1 MAPLSGMLTFRLS
14 ALPEG
19 RILSQDGVARYA
31 MRELPHGVLAAL
43 VTPFTE
49 ALEPDTKTLFAH
61 CRWLLANGCTGL
73 VMLATA
79 GEANSLSL
87 RQSLGMVEAAGAS
100 GLPLAQMIIGGGSCA
115 LDEAVTMTKAIAAA
129 GAAAALLLPP
139 FYYRDTGEEGLF
151 RFYATLIERVG
162 APNLRAVLHH
172 RPQASGAPITDALIA
187 RLRREFGA
195 IIAGVQNGAGD
206 WPTTKALITNFPE
219 LAIFSGTERFLLDT
233 LRAGGQ
239 GCISATL
246 NLTAPLAGAVH
257 EEWESREAEG
267 LQKALTTLRQVFDH
281 YPTPQAPKEMLAQ
294 VSNLPR
300 WRTVLP
306 PLLPLSTEHCAEL
319 SERLDDLPLWRAL
332 VVAHSS

>member
-1 MAPLSGMLTFRLS
+1 MTD
-14 ALPEG
+14 LP
-19 RILSQDGVARYA
+19 R
-31 MRELPHGVLAAL
+31 GVLAAL

-61 CRWLLANGCTGL
+61 CRWLLGNGCTGL

-87 RQSLGMVEAAGAS
+87 RQRLGMIDAAGAA
-100 GLPLAQMIIGGGSCA
+100 GLPLAQMIVGGGSCA

-151 RFYATLIERVG
+151 RFYATLLERVG
-162 APNLRAVLHH
+162 APQIRAVLHH
-172 RPQASGAPITDALIA
+172 RPQASGAPITDALIM

-206 WPTTKALITNFPE
+206 WPTTKALIASFPE
-219 LAIFSGTERFLLDT
+219 LAIFSGTERLLLET

-239 GCISATL
+239 GSISATL

-257 EEWESREAEG
+257 EEWESREADG
-267 LQKALTTLRQVFDH
+267 LQMALTTLRQVFDH

-294 VSNLPR
+294 VTNLAC
-300 WRTVLP
+300 WREVLP
-306 PLLPLSTEHCAEL
+306 PLLPLPPQISEEL
-319 SERLDDLPLWRAL
+319 SERLDDLASWRAL
-332 VVAHSS
+332 VVSHSA

>member
-1 MAPLSGMLTFRLS
+1 MT
-14 ALPEG
+14 
-19 RILSQDGVARYA
+19 D
-31 MRELPHGVLAAL
+31 LPHGVLAAL

-49 ALEPDTKTLFAH
+49 ALEPDTQILFAH
-61 CRWLLANGCTGL
+61 CRWLLDNGCTGL

-87 RQSLGMVEAAGAS
+87 RQRLGMIDAAGAA
-100 GLPLAQMIIGGGSCA
+100 GLPLSQMIIGGGSCA
-115 LDEAVTMTKAIAAA
+115 LDEAVALTKTIAGA

-151 RFYATLIERVG
+151 RFYATLIEQVG
-162 APNLRAVLHH
+162 APALRVVLHH
-172 RPQASGAPITDALIA
+172 RPQASGAPITDALIT

-206 WPTTKALITNFPE
+206 WHTTKSLIEKFPE
-219 LAIFSGTERFLLDT
+219 LAIFSGTERFLLET

-257 EEWESREAEG
+257 EEWESREADG
-267 LQKALTTLRQVFDH
+267 LQKALTTVRQAFDH
-281 YPTPQAPKEMLAQ
+281 YPTPHAQKEMLAQ
-294 VSNLPR
+294 ITNLPR
-300 WRTVLP
+300 WREVLP
-306 PLLPLSTEHCAEL
+306 PLLPLPNERCQEL
-319 SERLDDLPLWRAL
+319 SERLDDLPSWRAL
-332 VVAHSS
+332 VVAHSA

>member
-1 MAPLSGMLTFRLS
+1 MT
-14 ALPEG
+14 
-19 RILSQDGVARYA
+19 D
-31 MRELPHGVLAAL
+31 LPHGVLAAL

-49 ALEPDTKTLFAH
+49 ALEPDTQTLFAH
-61 CRWLLANGCTGL
+61 CRWLLNNGCTGL

-87 RQSLGMVEAAGAS
+87 RQRLAMIDAAAAAG
-100 GLPLAQMIIGGGSCA
+100 LPRAQMIIGGGSCA
-115 LDEAVTMTKAIAAA
+115 LDEAVTLTKAIAAA

-162 APNLRAVLHH
+162 APRLRVVLHH
-172 RPQASGAPITDALIA
+172 RPHASGAPITDALVT

-206 WPTTKALITNFPE
+206 WPTTKSLIARFPE
-219 LAIFSGTERFLLDT
+219 LAIFSGTERFLLET

-246 NLTAPLAGAVH
+246 NLTAPLAGAVY
-257 EEWESREAEG
+257 EEWESREADG
-267 LQKALTTLRQVFDH
+267 LQKALTALRLVFDH

-294 VSNLPR
+294 VTNSPR
-300 WRTVLP
+300 WREVLP
-306 PLLPLSTEHCAEL
+306 PLLPLPTQHSEEL
-319 SERLDDLPLWRAL
+319 SERLDDLPSWRAL
-332 VVAHSS
+332 VVSHSS

>member
-1 MAPLSGMLTFRLS
+1 MT
-14 ALPEG
+14 
-19 RILSQDGVARYA
+19 D
-31 MRELPHGVLAAL
+31 LPHGVLAAL

-61 CRWLLANGCTGL
+61 CRWLLDNGCTGL

-87 RQSLGMVEAAGAS
+87 RQRLGMIDAAGGA
-100 GLPLAQMIIGGGSCA
+100 GLPLSQMIVGGGSCA
-115 LDEAVTMTKAIAAA
+115 LDEAVTLTKAIVAS

-139 FYYRDTGEEGLF
+139 FYYRDTGEDGLF
-151 RFYATLIERVG
+151 RFYASLIERVG
-162 APNLRAVLHH
+162 APGLRAVLHH
-172 RPQASGAPITDALIA
+172 RPQASGAPITDALIT
-187 RLRREFGA
+187 RLRREFGT

-206 WPTTKALITNFPE
+206 WHTTKSLIENFPE
-219 LAIFSGTERFLLDT
+219 LAIFSGTERFLLET

-239 GCISATL
+239 GSISATL

-257 EEWESREAEG
+257 EEWESREADG

-294 VSNLPR
+294 VTNLSR
-300 WRTVLP
+300 WREVLP
-306 PLLPLSTEHCAEL
+306 PLLPLQAERCQEL
-319 SERLDDLPLWRAL
+319 SERLDDLPSWRAL
-332 VVAHSS
+332 VVAHSA

>member
-1 MAPLSGMLTFRLS
+1 MT
-14 ALPEG
+14 
-19 RILSQDGVARYA
+19 D
-31 MRELPHGVLAAL
+31 LPHGVLAAL

-49 ALEPDTKTLFAH
+49 ALEPDTQTLFAH
-61 CRWLLANGCTGL
+61 CRWLLDNGCTGL

-87 RQSLGMVEAAGAS
+87 RQRLGMIDAAGAA
-100 GLPLAQMIIGGGSCA
+100 GLPLPQMIIGGGSCA
-115 LDEAVTMTKAIAAA
+115 LDEAVALTKTIAGA

-162 APNLRAVLHH
+162 APALRVVLHH
-172 RPQASGAPITDALIA
+172 RPQASGAPITDALIT

-206 WPTTKALITNFPE
+206 WPTTRALIANFPE
-219 LAIFSGTERFLLDT
+219 LAIFSGTERFLLET
-233 LRAGGQ
+233 LRAGGR

-257 EEWESREAEG
+257 EEWESREADG
-267 LQKALTTLRQVFDH
+267 LQRALTTLRHVFDH

-294 VSNLPR
+294 VTNLPR
-300 WRTVLP
+300 WREVLP
-306 PLLPLSTEHCAEL
+306 PLLPLPAERREEL
-319 SERLDDLPLWRAL
+319 SERLDDLPSWRAL
-332 VVAHSS
+332 MVAHSS

>member
-1 MAPLSGMLTFRLS
+1 MTD
-14 ALPEG
+14 LP
-19 RILSQDGVARYA
+19 D
-31 MRELPHGVLAAL
+31 GVLAAL

-49 ALEPDTKTLFAH
+49 ALEPDTKSLFAH
-61 CRWLLANGCTGL
+61 CRWLLDNGCSGL

-87 RQSLGMVEAAGAS
+87 RQRLGMIDAAGTA

-115 LDEAVTMTKAIAAA
+115 LDEAVAVTKAIAAA

-139 FYYRDTGEEGLF
+139 FYYRDTSEDGLF
-151 RFYATLIERVG
+151 RFYAMLIERVG
-162 APNLRAVLHH
+162 APELRVVLHH

-195 IIAGVQNGAGD
+195 VIAGVQNGAGD
-206 WPTTKALITNFPE
+206 WHTTKSLIENFPE
-219 LAIFSGTERFLLDT
+219 LAIFSGTERFLLET

-239 GCISATL
+239 GCVSATL

-257 EEWESREAEG
+257 EEWESREADG
-267 LQKALTTLRQVFDH
+267 LQKALTNLRQIFDH

-294 VSNLPR
+294 ITNLPG
-300 WRTVLP
+300 WREVLP
-306 PLLPLSTEHCAEL
+306 PLLPLLNERCQEL
-319 SERLDDLPLWRAL
+319 SERLDDLPPWRAL
-332 VVAHSS
+332 VVAHSA

>member
-1 MAPLSGMLTFRLS
+1 MT
-14 ALPEG
+14 
-19 RILSQDGVARYA
+19 D
-31 MRELPHGVLAAL
+31 LPHGVLAAL

-49 ALEPDTKTLFAH
+49 ALEPDTNTLFTH
-61 CRWLLANGCTGL
+61 CRWLLDNGCTGL

-79 GEANSLSL
+79 GEANSLSP
-87 RQSLGMVEAAGAS
+87 RQRLGMIDAAGAA
-100 GLPLAQMIIGGGSCA
+100 GLPLSQMIIGGGSCA
-115 LDEAVTMTKAIAAA
+115 LDEAVTMTKAVAAA

-172 RPQASGAPITDALIA
+172 RPQASGAPITDALIT

-195 IIAGVQNGAGD
+195 VIAGVQNGAGD
-206 WPTTKALITNFPE
+206 WHTTRSLIENFPE
-219 LAIFSGTERFLLDT
+219 LAIFSGTERFLLET

-257 EEWESREAEG
+257 EEWESREADG
-267 LQKALTTLRQVFDH
+267 LQKALTMLRQVFDH
-281 YPTPQAPKEMLAQ
+281 YPTPQAQKEMLAQ
-294 VSNLPR
+294 IANLPG
-300 WRTVLP
+300 WREVLP
-306 PLLPLSTEHCAEL
+306 PLLPLSAELCQEL
-319 SERLDDLPLWRAL
+319 SERLDDLPSWRAL
-332 VVAHSS
+332 VVAHSA

>member
-1 MAPLSGMLTFRLS
+1 MT
-14 ALPEG
+14 
-19 RILSQDGVARYA
+19 D
-31 MRELPHGVLAAL
+31 LPHGVLAAL

-49 ALEPDTKTLFAH
+49 ALEPDTKALFAH

-87 RQSLGMVEAAGAS
+87 RQRLGMIDAAGAA
-100 GLPLAQMIIGGGSCA
+100 GLPLSRMIIGGGSCA
-115 LDEAVTMTKAIAAA
+115 LDEAVTMTKAVVAA

-139 FYYRDTGEEGLF
+139 FYYRDTGEDGLF

-162 APNLRAVLHH
+162 APNWRALLHH
-172 RPQASGAPITDALIA
+172 RPQASGAPITDALIT

-206 WPTTKALITNFPE
+206 WYTTKSLIENFPE
-219 LAIFSGTERFLLDT
+219 LAIFSGTERFLLET
-233 LRAGGQ
+233 LRAGGR

-257 EEWESREAEG
+257 EEWESREADG
-267 LQKALTTLRQVFDH
+267 LQKALTMLRQVFDH
-281 YPTPQAPKEMLAQ
+281 YPTPQAQKEMLAQ
-294 VSNLPR
+294 VTDLPG
-300 WRTVLP
+300 WREVLP
-306 PLLPLSTEHCAEL
+306 PLRPLSAELCQEL
-319 SERLDDLPLWRAL
+319 SERLDDLPSWRAL
-332 VVAHSS
+332 VVAHSA

>member
-1 MAPLSGMLTFRLS
+1 MLTYRLS
-14 ALPEG
+14 ALPG
-19 RILSQDGVARYA
+19 PRILSQDSGARYA
-31 MRELPHGVLAAL
+31 MTDLPHGALAAL
-43 VTPFTE
+43 VTPFTG
-49 ALEPDTKTLFAH
+49 ALEPDSDLLFAH
-61 CRWLLANGCTGL
+61 GRWLLANGCTGL

-87 RQSLGMVEAAGAS
+87 RQRVGMIDAAGGA
-100 GLPLAQMIIGGGSCA
+100 GMPFGQMIIGGGSCA
-115 LDEAVTMTKAIAAA
+115 LDDAVTMTRAIAAA

-162 APNLRAVLHH
+162 APGLRAVLHH

-206 WPTTKALITNFPE
+206 WPTTKALIANFPE
-219 LAIFSGTERFLLDT
+219 LAIYSGTERFLLET

-246 NLTAPLAGAVH
+246 NLTAPFAGGVH
-257 EEWESREAEG
+257 EEWESREADG

-294 VSNLPR
+294 ITNLPR
-300 WRTVLP
+300 WREVLP
-306 PLLPLSTEHCAEL
+306 PLLPLPSERGAEL
-319 SERLDDLPLWRAL
+319 SERLDDLPSWRAL

>member
-1 MAPLSGMLTFRLS
+1 MT
-14 ALPEG
+14 
-19 RILSQDGVARYA
+19 D
-31 MRELPHGVLAAL
+31 LPHGVLAAL
-43 VTPFTE
+43 VTPFSE
-49 ALEPDTKTLFAH
+49 ALEPDIETLVAH
-61 CRWLLANGCTGL
+61 CRWLLGNGCTGL

-87 RQSLGMVEAAGAS
+87 HQRLAMIDSAGAAG
-100 GLPLAQMIIGGGSCA
+100 LPIAQMIIGGGSCA

-162 APNLRAVLHH
+162 APRMRAVLHH
-172 RPQASGAPITDALIA
+172 RPQASGAPITDALIT
-187 RLRREFGA
+187 RLRREFGP

-206 WPTTKALITNFPE
+206 WPTTQALIANFPE
-219 LAIFSGTERFLLDT
+219 LAIFSGTERFLLET

-246 NLTAPLAGAVH
+246 NLTAPLAGGVH
-257 EEWESREAEG
+257 EEWESREADG

-294 VSNLPR
+294 VTSLPR
-300 WRTVLP
+300 WREVLP
-306 PLLPLSTEHCAEL
+306 PLLPLPSERCEEL
-319 SERLDDLPLWRAL
+319 GERLDDLPSWRAL